1 MVSGLCYYVEAFGES
16 MDPEDLQDPRAA
28 TEKMPCIV
36 IRVESDQIAMQD
48 TEEDLIPHWENPVNL
63 TARERSMQE
72 EPYFDIRLRRS
83 NLLS

>member
-1 MVSGLCYYVEAFGES
+1 MVSGLCYCVEAFGDS
-16 MDPEDLQDPRAA
+16 MDPKDLQDPRAA

-48 TEEDLIPHWENPVNL
+48 TEKDLIPHWENPVNL
-63 TARERSMQE
+63 TAREWSMQE